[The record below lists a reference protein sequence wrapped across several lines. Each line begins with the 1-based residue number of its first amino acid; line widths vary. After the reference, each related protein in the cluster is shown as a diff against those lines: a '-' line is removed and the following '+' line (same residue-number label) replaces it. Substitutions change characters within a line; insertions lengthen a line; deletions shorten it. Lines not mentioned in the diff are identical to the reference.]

1 MKWIYYYLR
10 LMQRTCFAFIILV
23 LSLRSFSQPYYFDS
37 VLVSHSS
44 DFVKNFYNS
53 NRNNFSPLYNGL
65 MHYPNSPFIE
75 GTPYWIKD
83 WQKGNIVFEGVFY
96 ENVIMK
102 YDLVKDKVIVMS
114 AEQGRVSLELLSQRV
129 REFYFLGLKFIY
141 LDKNSFVS
149 LKKGFYQELTAGN
162 MIALCK
168 TEKTIDE
175 RIVGTSVERKF
186 NQTKKYFII
195 SNDRLYTIN
204 RKKDLSKAFKDH
216 KKEVLGHIKQ
226 MNLKFNKNK
235 EQIITEA
242 STFYNKIERKG
253 NE

>member
-1 MKWIYYYLR
+1 
-10 LMQRTCFAFIILV
+10 
-23 LSLRSFSQPYYFDS
+23 
-37 VLVSHSS
+37 
-44 DFVKNFYNS
+44 
-53 NRNNFSPLYNGL
+53 
-65 MHYPNSPFIE
+65 MHYPYSPFIE

-114 AEQGRVSLELLSQRV
+114 AEQGRVPLELLSQRV

-149 LKKGFYQELTAGN
+149 LKKGFYQELTGGK
-162 MIALCK
+162 MTALCK
-168 TEKTIDE
+168 TEKTLDE
-175 RIVGTSVERKF
+175 IIVGTAIERKF

-195 SNDRLYTIN
+195 SHGRLYTIN
-204 RKKDLSKAFKDH
+204 RKNDLSKAFKDH
-216 KKEVLGHIKQ
+216 KREVLGHIKQ
-226 MNLKFNKNK
+226 MNLKFKKNK
-235 EQIITEA
+235 EQIITAA